1 MYAPASTPPLPPR
14 KGDASPTGMSLR
26 MMGDSPSGAS
36 RNERLNSSAQSI
48 SASTFSAT
56 AKREQIAKL
65 RQRREFLARVDLLSR
80 QNAAAGKPPVAPSPR
95 GTPRDSLG
103 GDLRDNEPK
112 EKGVDTAT
120 ETGVIQKQAEFSQTD
135 ELDVVSRKTQTDAV
149 PEPVLKHSDDD
160 YAELEK
166 RLQEAQEDAMEQQRK
181 AETSASVLADMNDQL
196 RSAEDERDRARA
208 ELQEMDRVGPDQSI
222 FEEREQ
228 ELNGNL
234 RNAEQTI
241 FRLRAEVRELKAQ
254 KNALN
259 FELDHLKASPLSP
272 RSVSSDS
279 PRSPIKP
286 EYPDLR
292 SDLEAEKAKSSGL
305 SGDLQKLRAQIEAL
319 RDEKSHLAESLTRE
333 QARSEESGRALK
345 EATALAEAKKQEL
358 NEQTERLAR
367 LEKLANAET
376 PSFPPSRVTAEA
388 PPSGASKPVQKV
400 DTKPPVADAKAPV
413 TDATAPEAV
422 PDKEALKGNA
432 KAPVV
437 DARPPPADT
446 KAPVVDARPPPADT
460 KAPVVDARPP
470 PADTKAPVVEARP
483 PPADTKALVMD
494 KKVPVVESKSP
505 SGVPKLMVTST
516 EGPEG
521 TRKPSTFSADSADV
535 ADEGTAEDIR
545 TADVSHDSLH
555 KHSSEPK
562 LADAAGKGKALASP
576 VDQQRTADGR
586 QTPPDDFW
594 GSDTASPIV
603 GHGVSNTGN
612 AAVFAISTP
621 DGDHVQPKGAQGATV
636 SFSPETTGG
645 ERGRAGSLKGGA
657 KQKKGDDSGDT
668 SFTRRSTGV
677 ATLFEDDEVS
687 TSAIFGP
694 GNAKDDGLDFDSI
707 LNSEPST
714 PFMQG
719 PGQQGP
725 AQYTN
730 GPNYQ
735 QQQPAPGARP
745 YGSRSGQSSGYSSA
759 ANSMGSWNNSNSSWN
774 YVEQQQPRQ
783 QQQSPYTS
791 SSSGGSFP
799 AQQPNSPYPTSARG
813 QGAPYN
819 QHTTPQQQ
827 GWGARPAQQAYQG
840 SQQQQNRW
848 QPPSTPPQN
857 GVGLRPYNPPKPGFG
872 GLQRR

>member
-1 MYAPASTPPLPPR
+1 YQTAVHNHDLACAQRDWCLGRLTQEEHSSPDDSSVIFTHPTIDMYAPASTPPLPPR
-14 KGDASPTGMSLR
+14 KGDTSPSGMSLR

-103 GDLRDNEPK
+103 GDLRDSEPK
-112 EKGVDTAT
+112 EKGVNTAT
-120 ETGVIQKQAEFSQTD
+120 ETEVIQRQAEFSQTD

-228 ELNGNL
+228 ELSGNL

-305 SGDLQKLRAQIEAL
+305 SGELQKLRAQIDAL

-333 QARSEESGRALK
+333 QARSEESGRALE
-345 EATALAEAKKQEL
+345 EATALAEAKKREL

-376 PSFPPSRVTAEA
+376 PPLPPSRVTTEA

-400 DTKPPVADAKAPV
+400 DTKPPVDDAKAPV
-413 TDATAPEAV
+413 TDATVPEAV
-422 PDKEALKGNA
+422 PDTEALNDNA
-432 KAPVV
+432 MAPVL

-446 KAPVVDARPPPADT
+446 KAPVL
-460 KAPVVDARPP
+460 
-470 PADTKAPVVEARP
+470 EARP
-483 PPADTKALVMD
+483 PPADTKALAMD

-505 SGVPKLMVTST
+505 SGVPRLMVTST
-516 EGPEG
+516 EVGYSFIWE
-521 TRKPSTFSADSADV
+521 
-535 ADEGTAEDIR
+535 
-545 TADVSHDSLH
+545 
-555 KHSSEPK
+555 
-562 LADAAGKGKALASP
+562 GKGEALASP

-636 SFSPETTGG
+636 SFSPETAGG
-645 ERGRAGSLKGGA
+645 ERGRAGSFKGGA

-735 QQQPAPGARP
+735 QQPAAGARP
-745 YGSRSGQSSGYSSA
+745 YGSR
-759 ANSMGSWNNSNSSWN
+759 
-774 YVEQQQPRQ
+774 
-783 QQQSPYTS
+783 
-791 SSSGGSFP
+791 
-799 AQQPNSPYPTSARG
+799 
-813 QGAPYN
+813 
-819 QHTTPQQQ
+819 
-827 GWGARPAQQAYQG
+827 
-840 SQQQQNRW
+840 
-848 QPPSTPPQN
+848 
-857 GVGLRPYNPPKPGFG
+857 
-872 GLQRR
+872 

>member
-14 KGDASPTGMSLR
+14 KGDTSPSGMSLR

-95 GTPRDSLG
+95 GTPRDSSFG
-103 GDLRDNEPK
+103 GDLRGNEPK

-120 ETGVIQKQAEFSQTD
+120 ETETD

-166 RLQEAQEDAMEQQRK
+166 RLQEVQEDAMEQQRK
-181 AETSASVLADMNDQL
+181 AEASASVLADMNDQL

-305 SGDLQKLRAQIEAL
+305 SGELQKLRAQIDAL

-345 EATALAEAKKQEL
+345 EATALAEAKKREL

-376 PSFPPSRVTAEA
+376 PPLPPSRVAFEA

-400 DTKPPVADAKAPV
+400 DAESPVDDAKAPV

-422 PDKEALKGNA
+422 PDTEALKGDA
-432 KAPVV
+432 KAPVLE
-437 DARPPPADT
+437 ARPPPVDT
-446 KAPVVDARPPPADT
+446 KAPVLD
-460 KAPVVDARPP
+460 
-470 PADTKAPVVEARP
+470 ARP
-483 PPADTKALVMD
+483 PPADTKALVTD
-494 KKVPVVESKSP
+494 KKVPVVESKST
-505 SGVPKLMVTST
+505 SGVPRLMVTST
-516 EGPEG
+516 E
-521 TRKPSTFSADSADV
+521 
-535 ADEGTAEDIR
+535 
-545 TADVSHDSLH
+545 
-555 KHSSEPK
+555 
-562 LADAAGKGKALASP
+562 
-576 VDQQRTADGR
+576 
-586 QTPPDDFW
+586 
-594 GSDTASPIV
+594 
-603 GHGVSNTGN
+603 
-612 AAVFAISTP
+612 
-621 DGDHVQPKGAQGATV
+621 
-636 SFSPETTGG
+636 
-645 ERGRAGSLKGGA
+645 
-657 KQKKGDDSGDT
+657 
-668 SFTRRSTGV
+668 
-677 ATLFEDDEVS
+677 
-687 TSAIFGP
+687 
-694 GNAKDDGLDFDSI
+694 
-707 LNSEPST
+707 
-714 PFMQG
+714 
-719 PGQQGP
+719 
-725 AQYTN
+725 
-730 GPNYQ
+730 
-735 QQQPAPGARP
+735 
-745 YGSRSGQSSGYSSA
+745 
-759 ANSMGSWNNSNSSWN
+759 
-774 YVEQQQPRQ
+774 
-783 QQQSPYTS
+783 
-791 SSSGGSFP
+791 
-799 AQQPNSPYPTSARG
+799 
-813 QGAPYN
+813 
-819 QHTTPQQQ
+819 
-827 GWGARPAQQAYQG
+827 
-840 SQQQQNRW
+840 
-848 QPPSTPPQN
+848 
-857 GVGLRPYNPPKPGFG
+857 
-872 GLQRR
+872 